1 MSISINNKANTPLL
15 GADQITVIQAQGNSF
30 DLKVGELWAYRDLIL
45 LFVKRDFV
53 VQYKQ
58 TILGPLWHIIQ
69 PLLTTL
75 MFTIVFGKIAK
86 LSTDGIPPFLFY
98 MSGVVIWTY
107 FSSVFTEVSGTFISN
122 AQTFGKIYFPRLVIP
137 ISVLISKLVSFAIQ
151 FSFFLIL
158 LFFFV
163 AKGAPIEPNWWIL
176 ITPILLLMM
185 GSFALG
191 GGVIITAMTTRYR
204 DLMVLI
210 AFGVQLLMYLTPVIY
225 PLSSLP
231 EKWQFWAS
239 LNPIAPI
246 IETFRYAY
254 LGQGIVNIAMLATSA
269 VIIFITLL
277 LGVVM
282 FNRVERT
289 FMDTV

>member
-15 GADQITVIQAQGNSF
+15 GANQITVIQAQGNSF

-107 FSSVFTEVSGTFISN
+107 FSAVFTEVSGTFISN

-163 AKGAPIEPNWWIL
+163 AKGAPIEPNWWVL
-176 ITPILLLMM
+176 ITPLLLLMM

-254 LGQGIVNIAMLATSA
+254 LGQGIVNISMLATSA
-269 VIIFITLL
+269 TIIFITLL